1 MTWSNEPV
9 MSINF
14 DRVADRYDET
24 RGGVERGAAVA
35 AEIAPHVPDHGL
47 VLEIGVGTG
56 LVATAMPRNVVG
68 VDISEAMLA
77 VARPRVGPRLARA
90 DGLALPF
97 ATNTFAGAYAV
108 WVLHLVQ
115 DRPAFFAEV
124 RRVLKPGGR
133 FVARL
138 THFFPNE
145 GDMQPILAKLFDTL
159 VGPPRDT
166 AEQVAAAAEA
176 AGLAVVITETGE
188 GTFEHSPTQLITAI
202 EARTGSAFWSVTDDQ
217 WTELVEPVLDE
228 LRALP
233 DQDVARVRR
242 CTYATVVVAA
252 D

>member
-1 MTWSNEPV
+1 

-35 AEIAPHVPDHGL
+35 AEIAPHLPDDGL

-56 LVATAMPRNVVG
+56 LVASAIERDVVG
-68 VDISEAMLA
+68 VDISEAMLDL
-77 VARPRVGPRLARA
+77 ARPRIGARAARA

-97 ATNTFAGAYAV
+97 PPGTFAGGYAV
-108 WVLHLVQ
+108 WVLHLIA

-124 RRVLKPGGR
+124 RRVLQTGGR

-138 THFFPNE
+138 THQFAHE
-145 GDMQPILAKLFDTL
+145 GDIQPILSRLFTTL
-159 VGPPRDT
+159 LGPPRDT
-166 AEQVAAAAEA
+166 PEQVAAAAET
-176 AGLAVVITETGE
+176 AGLTVVAVETTEETLE
-188 GTFEHSPTQLITAI
+188 QSPAEIVDAI
-202 EARTGSAFWSVTDDQ
+202 EARTGSAFWAVTDEQ

-233 DQDVARVRR
+233 DQHVTRARRSSH
-242 CTYATVVVAA
+242 ATVVVVA
-252 D
+252 